1 MRWSPPVSAE
11 EDHLGGEQFL
21 YSGDNVSQ
29 GALFAGSACEL
40 VPAAQYIRMSTE
52 HQRYSPDNQ
61 RAAIAAFATRRDFDI
76 VETYIDAGRSGLTLA
91 RRPALKQLFAD
102 VLSGQAKFRA
112 ILVLDV
118 SRWGRF
124 QDTDQSAHYE
134 YMCRA
139 AGVQVHY
146 CTEPFENDGDP
157 LSSMMKHMKRV
168 MAAEYSREL
177 SVKISRAQRQQAGL
191 GFKQGGDPPLGL
203 RRQVVDES
211 GAPRMILARGQRK
224 ALSTDKVVYVRG
236 PACEIALVRR
246 IFRLFVDEKLRLGQI
261 EKWLNARDKRQ
272 ANGKPWTTS
281 AVRRLLTQDLYTGR
295 YVFGKRSN
303 NLGRPSYTP
312 PSHWVTANVMVPIVT
327 IEIFRA
333 AEHRLKSITRRVYS
347 AAEIETGLKR
357 LLSEKGHLSGRFVQQ
372 CSYLPSPEAI
382 DTRYGSLAAAFRTVG
397 FEIPSRIKKNSA
409 GLPYSEDDLLGDLR
423 RIYQDRGYLSGHAI
437 DADPNA
443 PSKKYFVRRFGSL
456 AKAFELAGVEIT
468 SAERRRAAIAFRD
481 EHGLSPKLPKK
492 TLRRNVDGTAFTD
505 DQLLGHLRRLLRKH
519 GYLSVP
525 LIDADPEIPAK
536 NLFRRR
542 FGGLRAAY
550 ERVGYFSSQSDIV
563 RAAHARLAA

>member
-1 MRWSPPVSAE
+1 M
-11 EDHLGGEQFL
+11 
-21 YSGDNVSQ
+21 SQ
-29 GALFAGSACEL
+29 HTFIAGSACEL
-40 VPAAQYIRMSTE
+40 TPAAQYIRMSTE

-61 RAAIAAFATRRDFDI
+61 RTAIAAFAARRGFDI

-146 CTEPFENDGDP
+146 CTEPFDNDGDP

-191 GFKQGGDPPLGL
+191 GYKQGGDPPLGL

-236 PACEIALVRR
+236 PASEIALVRN
-246 IFRLFVDEKLRLGQI
+246 IFRLFVEEKLRLGQI

-281 AVRRLLTQDLYTGR
+281 AVRRLLMQDLYAGR

-312 PSHWVTANVMVPIVT
+312 PSHWVTADVMVPVVT
-327 IEIFRA
+327 NEIFRA
-333 AEHRLKSITRRVYS
+333 AERRLKSITRRVYS
-347 AAEIETGLKR
+347 TEEIETGLER
-357 LLSEKGHLSGRFVQQ
+357 LLAERGHLSGRFIQQ

-397 FEIPSRIKKNSA
+397 FEIPSRIKKNPA
-409 GLPYSEDDLLGDLR
+409 GLPYSDDELLNDLR
-423 RIYQDRGYLSGHAI
+423 RIYQDRGYLSGHAV
-437 DADPNA
+437 DADSNS

-456 AKAFELAGVEIT
+456 AKAFELAGVEVT
-468 SAERRRAAIAFRD
+468 STEKRRAAIAFRD
-481 EHGLSPKLPKK
+481 ENGLSHKPPKK
-492 TLRRNVDGTAFTD
+492 AARRNLDGSAFTD
-505 DQLLGHLRRLLRKH
+505 DQLLGHLRRLLREH

-525 LIDADPEIPAK
+525 LIDADPEVPAK

-550 ERVGYFSSQSDIV
+550 ARVGFFSSQSDIV
-563 RAAHARLAA
+563 RAAHARLAS